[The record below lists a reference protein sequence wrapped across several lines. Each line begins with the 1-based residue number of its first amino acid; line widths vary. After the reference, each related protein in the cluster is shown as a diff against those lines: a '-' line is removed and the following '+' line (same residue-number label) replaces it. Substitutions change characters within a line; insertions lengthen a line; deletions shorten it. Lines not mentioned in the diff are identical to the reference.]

1 MEKRGALELS
11 VNTIVIVVLGVTI
24 LIIGLAF
31 LDTIR
36 EKLGSIS
43 EESFEKIEGK
53 FDDLNAQQLITL
65 TPSKFTLEVGKSK
78 VVTLVIA
85 NLDPDE
91 YGGVFATIQNLDKD
105 ITCNFAATKSAKSM
119 GYDIP
124 SGQQVSLAVLVET
137 TKSTGLGSKVCNVQ
151 VAGSGIAQA
160 DTEDSL
166 VVTVVK

>member
-1 MEKRGALELS
+1 MQKRGALELS

-31 LDTIR
+31 LDTIK
-36 EKLGSIS
+36 EKLGAIS

-53 FDDLNAQQLITL
+53 FDELNAQQLITL
-65 TPSKFTLEVGKSK
+65 SPSRFNLEVGKSK
-78 VVTLVIA
+78 VSTLVIA

-91 YGGVFATIQNLDKD
+91 YTGAFATIQNLDKD
-105 ITCNFAATKSAKSM
+105 IKCSFAATKLGKSKA
-119 GYDIP
+119 YDIP
-124 SGQQVSLAVLVET
+124 SGQQVSLAVLIET

-151 VAGSGIAQA
+151 VVGSGIVQA

-166 VVTVVK
+166 IVNVVK